1 MDNRQ
6 ALYSIE
12 QGDDIRYYKAAKE
25 YSIGD
30 ILKTANDAAPYAKLM
45 EMGDR
50 ISIDEYADIQQSDK
64 FTFSVEIN
72 FDTGKAEVYTV
83 NGGKGGIAE
92 DDRTDENIS
101 FISGE
106 LLSVISQISNP
117 YNETNFKIQP
127 TDNNTYVVKS
137 DSKRFGNDE
146 IVFESATRDECVAY
160 VSQRKPPL
168 DWKPYV
174 IEDLRSWADPSAV
187 PKRSE
192 IEYFDTIEGAL
203 KRFNELRNMPYNA
216 EKALNTQTGQPMAR
230 LTLGMSTSSL
240 AVDILHV
247 RDNKNYLVQD
257 FTSMPEMNTDRNFLD
272 TLAKVTAEV
281 GFERIIAHQRDEN
294 TGKYIGEP
302 KDLPL
307 NEWEN
312 PYFKEGTQMDYII
325 QSIRV
330 EKAVKPQ
337 VEKAFAAERGER
349 KNTMSNTMVEH
360 MTTRDFKSFFGNEN
374 AKKIAALA
382 ETNGITLEVHRYQE
396 AYEERDPDRGHF
408 YHIVGRCNTDK
419 PHSFTLSGNFR
430 ENSEGLKEFQPI
442 PSIIKELN
450 RKIEKIASGEDNI
463 VKSANSDPQ
472 QISFILN
479 KINGF
484 VTALEDYQKAKNV
497 DLSVKDNALSSAK
510 RGERE
515 DIMINTKI
523 ECTGMVMLAEG
534 SKAKAVATVT
544 VNDEFVLKGIKV
556 FEGENGLFAAMP
568 SRKVGNDYQ
577 EVMFPIT
584 KEAREQLNN
593 AVLES
598 YGRLVES
605 GLDKLPFEERNVP
618 EQSVSKITVS
628 LHQVDD
634 EKTKAVGQI
643 VIDDNIVIAGV
654 KVRHGTNAKGEE
666 KDFVSMPSYQTQTG
680 DYNEY
685 AHAVTKECYEKIN
698 KAVMGAYETLCK
710 TEYKGVKLSELGGKG
725 EVSSKYGMNNTFAE
739 KLMAE
744 LEKKGIPYSARV
756 AETTALSVKN
766 SDRAAV
772 DSIQ

>member
-25 YSIGD
+25 YSISD

-106 LLSVISQISNP
+106 LSSVISQISNP

-272 TLAKVTAEV
+272 MLAKVTAEV
-281 GFERIIAHQRDEN
+281 GCERIIVYQNDEAA
-294 TGKYIGEP
+294 GKNISTQ
-302 KDLPL
+302 KDMSL

-337 VEKAFAAERGER
+337 VEKAFA
-349 KNTMSNTMVEH
+349 VE
-360 MTTRDFKSFFGNEN
+360 
-374 AKKIAALA
+374 
-382 ETNGITLEVHRYQE
+382 Q
-396 AYEERDPDRGHF
+396 EER
-408 YHIVGRCNTDK
+408 
-419 PHSFTLSGNFR
+419 
-430 ENSEGLKEFQPI
+430 NS
-442 PSIIKELN
+442 
-450 RKIEKIASGEDNI
+450 
-463 VKSANSDPQ
+463 
-472 QISFILN
+472 
-479 KINGF
+479 
-484 VTALEDYQKAKNV
+484 T
-497 DLSVKDNALSSAK
+497 
-510 RGERE
+510 
-515 DIMINTKI
+515 MTNTKM

-772 DSIQ
+772 DSIQKGLSATLKAEQQSDKKLTEPKPAKTKR

>member
-25 YSIGD
+25 YSISD

-106 LLSVISQISNP
+106 LSSVISQISNP

-272 TLAKVTAEV
+272 MLAKVTAEV
-281 GFERIIAHQRDEN
+281 GCERIIVYQNDEAA
-294 TGKYIGEP
+294 GKNISTQ
-302 KDLPL
+302 KDMAL

-337 VEKAFAAERGER
+337 VEKAFA
-349 KNTMSNTMVEH
+349 VE
-360 MTTRDFKSFFGNEN
+360 
-374 AKKIAALA
+374 
-382 ETNGITLEVHRYQE
+382 Q
-396 AYEERDPDRGHF
+396 EER
-408 YHIVGRCNTDK
+408 
-419 PHSFTLSGNFR
+419 
-430 ENSEGLKEFQPI
+430 NS
-442 PSIIKELN
+442 
-450 RKIEKIASGEDNI
+450 
-463 VKSANSDPQ
+463 
-472 QISFILN
+472 
-479 KINGF
+479 
-484 VTALEDYQKAKNV
+484 T
-497 DLSVKDNALSSAK
+497 
-510 RGERE
+510 
-515 DIMINTKI
+515 MTNTKM

-654 KVRHGTNAKGEE
+654 KVRHGTNANGEE

-772 DSIQ
+772 DSIQKGLSATLKAEQQSDKKLTEPKPAKTKR

>member
-337 VEKAFAAERGER
+337 VEKAFA
-349 KNTMSNTMVEH
+349 VE
-360 MTTRDFKSFFGNEN
+360 
-374 AKKIAALA
+374 
-382 ETNGITLEVHRYQE
+382 Q
-396 AYEERDPDRGHF
+396 EER
-408 YHIVGRCNTDK
+408 
-419 PHSFTLSGNFR
+419 
-430 ENSEGLKEFQPI
+430 NS
-442 PSIIKELN
+442 
-450 RKIEKIASGEDNI
+450 
-463 VKSANSDPQ
+463 
-472 QISFILN
+472 
-479 KINGF
+479 
-484 VTALEDYQKAKNV
+484 T
-497 DLSVKDNALSSAK
+497 
-510 RGERE
+510 
-515 DIMINTKI
+515 MTNTKM

-556 FEGENGLFAAMP
+556 FEGENGLFTSMP

-584 KEAREQLNN
+584 KEVREQLNN

-598 YGRLVES
+598 YGSLVES

-725 EVSSKYGMNNTFAE
+725 EISSKYGMNNTFAE

-744 LEKKGIPYSARV
+744 LEKKGIPCSARV

-772 DSIQ
+772 DSIQKGLSATLKAEQQSDKKLTEPKPAKTKR

>member
-25 YSIGD
+25 YSISD

-106 LLSVISQISNP
+106 LSSVISQISNP

-272 TLAKVTAEV
+272 MLAKVTAEV
-281 GFERIIAHQRDEN
+281 GCERIIVYQNDEAA
-294 TGKYIGEP
+294 GKNISTQ
-302 KDLPL
+302 KDMAL

-337 VEKAFAAERGER
+337 VEKAFA
-349 KNTMSNTMVEH
+349 VE
-360 MTTRDFKSFFGNEN
+360 
-374 AKKIAALA
+374 
-382 ETNGITLEVHRYQE
+382 Q
-396 AYEERDPDRGHF
+396 EER
-408 YHIVGRCNTDK
+408 
-419 PHSFTLSGNFR
+419 
-430 ENSEGLKEFQPI
+430 NS
-442 PSIIKELN
+442 
-450 RKIEKIASGEDNI
+450 
-463 VKSANSDPQ
+463 
-472 QISFILN
+472 
-479 KINGF
+479 
-484 VTALEDYQKAKNV
+484 T
-497 DLSVKDNALSSAK
+497 
-510 RGERE
+510 
-515 DIMINTKI
+515 MTNTKM

-643 VIDDNIVIAGV
+643 VIDENIVIAGV

-772 DSIQ
+772 DSIQKGLSATLKAEQQSDKKLTEPKPAKTKR

>member
-1 MDNRQ
+1 MDDRQ

-25 YSIGD
+25 YTIGD
-30 ILKTANDAAPYAKLM
+30 ILNVANGETPYIKLM
-45 EMGDR
+45 EMGEQ
-50 ISIDEYADIQQSDK
+50 ISTDKYAAIQQSDT
-64 FTFSVEIN
+64 FTFSVEMN
-72 FDTGKAEVYTV
+72 FDKGTADIYTV
-83 NGGKGGIAE
+83 NSGKGGIAE
-92 DDRTDENIS
+92 DDRADENVS

-106 LLSVISQISNP
+106 LSSVMSKISNP

-127 TDNNTYVVKS
+127 TGNNTYVVKS
-137 DSKRFGNDE
+137 DSKRFGNNE
-146 IVFESATRDECVAY
+146 IVFESSKRDECVAY
-160 VSQRKPPL
+160 ISQRKPPL

-187 PKRSE
+187 PKRSQ
-192 IEYFDTIEGAL
+192 IEYFDTIEDAL
-203 KRFNELRNMPYNA
+203 KRFNDLRNMPYNA
-216 EKALNTQTGQPMAR
+216 EKALNAQTGQPMAR
-230 LTLGMSTSSL
+230 LTLGMSSTNL

-257 FTSMPEMNTDRNFLD
+257 FALMPEMNTDRNFLD

-312 PYFKEGTQMDYII
+312 PYFKEGTRMDYII

-330 EKAVKPQ
+330 EK
-337 VEKAFAAERGER
+337 
-349 KNTMSNTMVEH
+349 
-360 MTTRDFKSFFGNEN
+360 RDFKYFFGNKN
-374 AKKIAALA
+374 AEKIAALA
-382 ETNGITLEVHRYQE
+382 KTNGITLEIHRYQE

-408 YHIVGRCNTDK
+408 YHIVGRCNIDK
-419 PHSFTLSGNFR
+419 SYSFTLSGKFR
-430 ENSEGLKEFQPI
+430 ENSEGLREFQPL
-442 PSIIKELN
+442 PAIIKELN
-450 RKIEKIASGEDNI
+450 RTIENIASGEDNI
-463 VKSANSDPQ
+463 VKSVNSDPQ
-472 QISFILN
+472 KISSILNQIS
-479 KINGF
+479 GF
-484 VTALEDYQKAKNV
+484 VTALEDYQKAKTV
-497 DLSVKDNALSSAK
+497 DLPVKDNALSSAK
-510 RGERE
+510 QGERK
-515 DIMINTKI
+515 DIMTNTKI
-523 ECTGMVMLAEG
+523 ECTGMVMLAES

-556 FEGENGLFAAMP
+556 YEGENGLFASMP

-577 EVMFPIT
+577 EVIFPIT

-593 AVLES
+593 TVLES
-598 YGRLVES
+598 YGKLVKS
-605 GLDKLPFEERNVP
+605 GLDKLPFEERKAP
-618 EQSVSKITVS
+618 EQSVSKIAVS
-628 LHQVDD
+628 LHPIDD

-654 KVRHGTNAKGEE
+654 KVRHGTNADGVE

-710 TEYKGVKLSELGGKG
+710 TEYKGVQLAELGSKG
-725 EVSSKYGMNNTFAE
+725 DVSSKYGMNNAFAE
-739 KLMAE
+739 KLMTE

-766 SDRAAV
+766 TDRAAV
-772 DSIQ
+772 DSIQKALSADLKAAKQPEQKHNKPKPKR

>member
-72 FDTGKAEVYTV
+72 FDTRKAEVYTV

-187 PKRSE
+187 QKRSE

-272 TLAKVTAEV
+272 MLAKVTAEV
-281 GFERIIAHQRDEN
+281 GFERIIVYQNDEAA
-294 TGKYIGEP
+294 GKNISTQ
-302 KDLPL
+302 KDMAL

-337 VEKAFAAERGER
+337 VEKAFA
-349 KNTMSNTMVEH
+349 VE
-360 MTTRDFKSFFGNEN
+360 
-374 AKKIAALA
+374 
-382 ETNGITLEVHRYQE
+382 Q
-396 AYEERDPDRGHF
+396 EER
-408 YHIVGRCNTDK
+408 
-419 PHSFTLSGNFR
+419 
-430 ENSEGLKEFQPI
+430 NS
-442 PSIIKELN
+442 
-450 RKIEKIASGEDNI
+450 
-463 VKSANSDPQ
+463 
-472 QISFILN
+472 
-479 KINGF
+479 
-484 VTALEDYQKAKNV
+484 T
-497 DLSVKDNALSSAK
+497 
-510 RGERE
+510 
-515 DIMINTKI
+515 MTNTKM

-556 FEGENGLFAAMP
+556 FEGENGLFASMP

-605 GLDKLPFEERNVP
+605 GLDKLPFEERNIP

-766 SDRAAV
+766 SDIAAV
-772 DSIQ
+772 DSIQKGLSAVLKAEQQSDKKLTEPKPAKTKR

>member
-25 YSIGD
+25 YSISD

-106 LLSVISQISNP
+106 LSSVISQISNP

-272 TLAKVTAEV
+272 MLAKVTAEV
-281 GFERIIAHQRDEN
+281 GCERIIVYQNDEAA
-294 TGKYIGEP
+294 GKNISTQ
-302 KDLPL
+302 KDMAL

-337 VEKAFAAERGER
+337 VEKAFA
-349 KNTMSNTMVEH
+349 VE
-360 MTTRDFKSFFGNEN
+360 
-374 AKKIAALA
+374 
-382 ETNGITLEVHRYQE
+382 Q
-396 AYEERDPDRGHF
+396 EER
-408 YHIVGRCNTDK
+408 
-419 PHSFTLSGNFR
+419 
-430 ENSEGLKEFQPI
+430 NS
-442 PSIIKELN
+442 
-450 RKIEKIASGEDNI
+450 
-463 VKSANSDPQ
+463 
-472 QISFILN
+472 
-479 KINGF
+479 
-484 VTALEDYQKAKNV
+484 T
-497 DLSVKDNALSSAK
+497 
-510 RGERE
+510 
-515 DIMINTKI
+515 MTNTKM

-772 DSIQ
+772 GSIQKGLSATLKAEQQSDKKLTEPKPAKTKR

>member
-64 FTFSVEIN
+64 FTFSVEMN

-106 LLSVISQISNP
+106 LSSVISQISNP

-281 GFERIIAHQRDEN
+281 GFERIIVYQNDEAADKN
-294 TGKYIGEP
+294 ISTQ
-302 KDLPL
+302 KDMAL

-337 VEKAFAAERGER
+337 VEKAFA
-349 KNTMSNTMVEH
+349 VEH
-360 MTTRDFKSFFGNEN
+360 
-374 AKKIAALA
+374 
-382 ETNGITLEVHRYQE
+382 
-396 AYEERDPDRGHF
+396 EER
-408 YHIVGRCNTDK
+408 
-419 PHSFTLSGNFR
+419 
-430 ENSEGLKEFQPI
+430 NS
-442 PSIIKELN
+442 
-450 RKIEKIASGEDNI
+450 
-463 VKSANSDPQ
+463 
-472 QISFILN
+472 
-479 KINGF
+479 
-484 VTALEDYQKAKNV
+484 T
-497 DLSVKDNALSSAK
+497 
-510 RGERE
+510 
-515 DIMINTKI
+515 MTNTKM

-556 FEGENGLFAAMP
+556 FEGENGFFASMP

-593 AVLES
+593 VVLES

-618 EQSVSKITVS
+618 KQSVSKITVS

-654 KVRHGTNAKGEE
+654 KVRHGTNANGEE

-725 EVSSKYGMNNTFAE
+725 EISSKYGMNNTFAE

-772 DSIQ
+772 DSIQKGLSAVLKAEQQPDKKATESKPTKPKPKR

>member
-25 YSIGD
+25 YSISD

-106 LLSVISQISNP
+106 LSSVISQISNP

-272 TLAKVTAEV
+272 MLAKVTAEV
-281 GFERIIAHQRDEN
+281 GCERIIVYQNDEAA
-294 TGKYIGEP
+294 GKNISTQ
-302 KDLPL
+302 KDMAL

-337 VEKAFAAERGER
+337 VEKAFA
-349 KNTMSNTMVEH
+349 VE
-360 MTTRDFKSFFGNEN
+360 
-374 AKKIAALA
+374 
-382 ETNGITLEVHRYQE
+382 Q
-396 AYEERDPDRGHF
+396 EER
-408 YHIVGRCNTDK
+408 
-419 PHSFTLSGNFR
+419 
-430 ENSEGLKEFQPI
+430 NS
-442 PSIIKELN
+442 
-450 RKIEKIASGEDNI
+450 
-463 VKSANSDPQ
+463 
-472 QISFILN
+472 
-479 KINGF
+479 
-484 VTALEDYQKAKNV
+484 T
-497 DLSVKDNALSSAK
+497 
-510 RGERE
+510 
-515 DIMINTKI
+515 MTNTKM

-772 DSIQ
+772 DSIQKGLSATLKAEQQSDKKLTEPKPAKTKR